1 MKYMKFQ
8 KDRADRISQA
18 WVDADIRLVKEF
30 KEMQKFLPLES
41 HKRPCKLSFRVEP
54 SKLNMKACPSEDYLE
69 APKTKQLE
77 ETLEYI
83 SRMHRTYAEL

>member
-1 MKYMKFQ
+1 M
-8 KDRADRISQA
+8 ISQA
-18 WVDADIRLVKEF
+18 WVHADIRRVKEF
-30 KEMQKFLPLES
+30 KEMQKFLPSES
-41 HKRPCKLSFRVEP
+41 RKRLRKESFWVELT
-54 SKLNMKACPSEDYLE
+54 KLNLKACPSEDYLE